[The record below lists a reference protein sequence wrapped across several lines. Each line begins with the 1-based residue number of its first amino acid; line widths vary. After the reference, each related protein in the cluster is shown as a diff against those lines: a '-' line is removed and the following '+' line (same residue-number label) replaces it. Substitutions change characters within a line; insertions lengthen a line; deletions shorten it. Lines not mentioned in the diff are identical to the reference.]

1 MCKTER
7 CKTYRP
13 LNYLLRSAGEFHK
26 VIIFTGPTLD
36 EPLYNAIRE
45 SSEKVKACNDIDK
58 MPNLQDLERKGM
70 YNKPKLIIF
79 YHNIN
84 LSPKELKNTYK
95 YIVSSRK
102 NGC

>member
-1 MCKTER
+1 MCKTGR

-13 LNYLLRSAGEFHK
+13 LYYLLRSAGEFHK
-26 VIIFTGPTLD
+26 VIIFTGSTLD

-58 MPNLQDLERKGM
+58 MPNLQDLEGNGV

-79 YHNIN
+79 YQFIN
-84 LSPKELKNTYK
+84 LSPKEIKNTYK

-102 NGC
+102 YGC